1 MSELLLDKIREILEP
16 IINDQGLLLDNL
28 KYVKKGRE
36 YYLEIYVEKE
46 DDVTTL
52 DEVCAVSDLLSM

>member
-46 DDVTTL
+46 EDVTTL
-52 DEVCAVSDLLSM
+52 DEVLL